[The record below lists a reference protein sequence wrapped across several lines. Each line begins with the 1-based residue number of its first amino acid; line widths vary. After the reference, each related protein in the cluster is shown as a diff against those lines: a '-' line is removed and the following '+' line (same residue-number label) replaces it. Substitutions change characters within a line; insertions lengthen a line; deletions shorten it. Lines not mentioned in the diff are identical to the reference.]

1 MQGIFGTALLVA
13 PPAEPY
19 TPCAM
24 PERIIPET
32 VTYLWDLRSLCEQQI
47 RALTDAQ
54 RRVDEYRDARSDAV
68 RTRARQKLLQDLER
82 VRENNGHVRTA
93 LTEAFKLAE
102 QLPSTLEKAGGKK

>member
-1 MQGIFGTALLVA
+1 
-13 PPAEPY
+13 
-19 TPCAM
+19 M

-68 RTRARQKLLQDLER
+68 RTRARQKLLQDLGR